1 MDVGTAIRRAVPVLA
16 QYGTFD
22 ADLRRVWLI
31 RNGLSRA
38 EAEMA
43 VRFIPLAFAREI
55 LAGTGVTLSDTYV
68 RMRDDGTQDERA
80 LRDEPFYVASAY
92 LASIILKEIG
102 GDAFTAI
109 VCLSSEFDA
118 VNQALNAGSSP
129 HDLIASPPV
138 ITWTAELSAWKPRP
152 WWKFWA

>member
-1 MDVGTAIRRAVPVLA
+1 MDVGAAIRRAVPVLA
-16 QYGTFD
+16 QYGTVD
-22 ADLRRVWLI
+22 EEIRRLWLI

-55 LAGTGVTLSDTYV
+55 LAGTGVNLSNTYI
-68 RMRDDGTQDERA
+68 RLHAGGTQDERA
-80 LRDEPFYVASAY
+80 LNDEPFFKASAY

-129 HDLIASPPV
+129 QDLIASPPV
-138 ITWTAELSAWKPRP
+138 ITWTDELSAWTPRP

>member
-16 QYGTFD
+16 QHGTVD
-22 ADLRRVWLI
+22 EDIRRAWLI

-138 ITWTAELSAWKPRP
+138 ITWTGELSAWKPRP
-152 WWKFWA
+152 WWKFWT

>member
-1 MDVGTAIRRAVPVLA
+1 MDVGSAIRRAVPVLA
-16 QYGTFD
+16 QYGTVD
-22 ADLRRVWLI
+22 EDIRRVWLI

-55 LAGTGVTLSDTYV
+55 LAGTGVTLSDTYI
-68 RMRDDGTQDERA
+68 RLRADGSQEEHA
-80 LRDEPFYVASAY
+80 LAGEPFFKASAY

-138 ITWTAELSAWKPRP
+138 ITWTDELAAWTPRP

>member
-1 MDVGTAIRRAVPVLA
+1 MDVGSAIRRAVPVLV
-16 QYGTFD
+16 QYGTID
-22 ADLRRVWLI
+22 EDIRRAWLI

-55 LAGTGVTLSDTYV
+55 LAGTGVMLSDTYI
-68 RMRDDGTQDERA
+68 RLRADGTQEERA
-80 LRDEPFYVASAY
+80 LRDEQFFTASAY

-129 HDLIASPPV
+129 HHLIASPPV
-138 ITWTAELSAWKPRP
+138 ITWTDALESWKPRP